1 MPVCNGRRGHPLVVV
16 DRYFEEVKNMSDEG
30 GLRRLSVIHPDDVYE
45 VQTSDPGVL
54 NDIDT
59 REDYLMAIN
68 KI

>member
-1 MPVCNGRRGHPLVVV
+1 VCNGRRGHPLVVAA
-16 DRYFEEVKNMSDEG
+16 RSFEEVKNMSDEG

-45 VQTSDPGVL
+45 VQTNDPGVL